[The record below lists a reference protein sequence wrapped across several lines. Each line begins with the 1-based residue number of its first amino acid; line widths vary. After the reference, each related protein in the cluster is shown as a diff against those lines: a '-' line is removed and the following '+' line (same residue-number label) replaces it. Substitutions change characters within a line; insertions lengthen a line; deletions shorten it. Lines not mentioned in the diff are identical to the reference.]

1 MTTMKALRIHDYGGP
16 EVLRYED
23 VPRPSPAADELLIR
37 VHAVG
42 VNPVDWKLRSG
53 QARKHL
59 ELPMPAILG
68 GDISGIIEQT
78 GSAVDGFKPGDAV
91 FAMLGLTGAYAQYI
105 VAKATIV
112 APKPKTIDHI
122 EAASV
127 PLAALTAWQGLFE
140 HGKLQRGQTVLV
152 QAAAGGVGG
161 FAVQFAKVAGAR
173 VIGIASAANA
183 EFVRSLGATQTIDYR
198 SVRFEEQVSDV
209 DLVLD
214 LIGGETA
221 ERSVGVLKPG
231 GVLVQIV
238 PGTPAVPQKAAAAK
252 VGAIAVRVH
261 PDGGQLREIAALI
274 DSGKVK
280 TSIAAV
286 FPLAEAGR
294 AQEMSK
300 EGHTR
305 GKIVL
310 KIEA

>member
-16 EVLRYED
+16 EVLHYED
-23 VPRPSPAADELLIR
+23 VQRPSPAAEELLIR
-37 VHAVG
+37 VQAVG

-68 GDISGIIEQT
+68 GDVAGVVEQI
-78 GSAVDGFKPGDAV
+78 GSAVDGFKSGDAV
-91 FAMLGLTGAYAQYI
+91 YAMLGLTGAYAQYI

-112 APKPKTIDHI
+112 APKPRTLDHI

-140 HGKLQRGQTVLV
+140 HGKLQKGQTVLV
-152 QAAAGGVGG
+152 HAAAGGVGG
-161 FAVQFAKVAGAR
+161 FAVQLATARGAR
-173 VIGIASAANA
+173 VIGTTSAKNA
-183 EFVRSLGATQTIDYR
+183 EFVRSLGAAQTIDYR
-198 SVRFEEQVSDV
+198 SSPFEGHLSGV

-214 LIGGETA
+214 LIGGEIA
-221 ERSVGVLKPG
+221 ERSIGVLKPG

-238 PGTPAVPQKAAAAK
+238 PGTPATAQKAATAN
-252 VGAIAVRVH
+252 VRTIAVRVH

-274 DSGKVK
+274 DSGKLK

-294 AQEMSK
+294 AHEMSR

-310 KIEA
+310 TCET